1 MAPEADAPGSERRRQ
16 VTRPRPGHAD
26 LAGSLKYDR
35 QDARDILERASA
47 RETVARVA
55 CGAVCKVLLDE
66 FGVEIGSH
74 VVELGG
80 VRAGAGAHPAQVG
93 AQHAALP
100 ARLNQ
105 AADASPVRCLDAAA
119 EAEMIARIDAA
130 KAAGDTLGGVVEVI
144 ALGLP
149 VGLGSHVSWDVK
161 LDGRLAQARMS
172 IPAGTGGELGRGFQS
187 ARREGSRCNVAR
199 RPARG
204 RRSTRA

>member
-80 VRAGAGAHPAQVG
+80 VRAGAGAP
-93 AQHAALP
+93 LP

-130 KAAGDTLGGVVEVI
+130 KAAGEIGR
-144 ALGLP
+144 A
-149 VGLGSHVSWDVK
+149 HV
-161 LDGRLAQARMS
+161 
-172 IPAGTGGELGRGFQS
+172 
-187 ARREGSRCNVAR
+187 
-199 RPARG
+199 
-204 RRSTRA
+204 